1 MLEAARAAYG
11 AGICVVPPKED
22 GTKMP
27 LVKWGDLQ
35 KERPTPEQMRAW
47 YGDRKGIGFVCGRI
61 SGDLE
66 LFEFDD
72 RATYEGFKETAAAVG
87 LGDLVDRIETGYLE
101 ETPGGGVHWFYRCEE
116 VSGNTTLARRRDG
129 EKVKPLIQTR
139 GEGGYAVVAPSNGSV
154 HPSGKAYRLVA
165 GGAGTIAVVTAG
177 ERAALWDLARSFD
190 RIPRRIVTYEEA
202 PTGAWLE
209 RPGDDYA
216 ARTDWAALLEPHG
229 WLAVHGS
236 GGETYWRRPGKD
248 RGWSATTGHDGH
260 DVLYVFTSSSGF
272 DADRGYGKF
281 SAYAVLEHG
290 GDFKAA
296 AASLAD
302 RGYGK
307 KPGKNDTEDAAPVA
321 PTPAYRLTD
330 LGNAQRLVARHGQDI
345 RWCDPMGRWLHWNG
359 ARWEQVGQT
368 ILVDLAKQTA
378 EAIYAEANAAPANS
392 EYQTALMKWAKASGS
407 GRAIAAMVTLTKTV
421 LGPIAVDAEDLDADP
436 MLLGVEGGVV
446 DLRTGTGREPRRE
459 DLITKSCRAPF
470 DPDAA
475 CPLWEDFL
483 GTVFAGDDEVIGYV
497 QRAVGYSLT
506 GRIGER
512 VVFIEHGSGTNGKTT
527 FLEVLAHVLGTYAMS
542 TPVETLIARKDR
554 GIPNDLARLKSA
566 RFVSATESERGAKLA
581 EAFIKA
587 VTGGDRVT
595 ARFLRE
601 EFFDFVPQLKLW
613 LATNHRPEIASGG
626 KAIWKRIRLIPF
638 EVDVEALLGDR
649 LDTNLKAK
657 LLEEAAGILAW
668 AVRGCLA
675 WQRLGLKEPGSI
687 RQANTEYEEDEDIL
701 GWFLEERAIVEPN
714 VWVAASELYASFQA
728 WAKEHGEEVLSAK
741 AFSQALVERKG
752 IKRQRQGGTGNKG
765 FRGVRLPEPVNRSQ
779 RKRQE
784 DGLDE

>member
-11 AGICVVPPKED
+11 AGICVVPPAQD

-27 LVKWGDLQ
+27 AGTW
-35 KERPTPEQMRAW
+35 KEWQSTRPSPEQMRSW
-47 YGDRKGIGFVCGRI
+47 YGDRTGIGFVCGRV
-61 SGDLE
+61 SGNLE

-72 RATYEGFKETAAAVG
+72 RETYEAFGEAAVEAG
-87 LGDLVDRIETGYLE
+87 LGELVAKIEMGYVE
-101 ETPGGGVHWFYRCEE
+101 DTPGGGVHWYYRCSEIA
-116 VSGNTTLARRRDG
+116 GNTTLARRPAG
-129 EKVKPLIQTR
+129 AKVDVLIQTR
-139 GEGGYAVVAPSNGSV
+139 GEGGYAVAAPSNGTV
-154 HPSGKAYRLVA
+154 HPSGKSYRLVS
-165 GGAGTIAVVTAG
+165 GGPETIATITPE
-177 ERAALWDLARSFD
+177 ERTDLWELARSFD
-190 RIPRRIVTYEEA
+190 RMPRRVMTYSEA
-202 PTGAWLE
+202 APGAWLE

-216 ARTDWAALLEPHG
+216 ARTSWAQILEPHG
-229 WLAVHGS
+229 WQEAYRRGE
-236 GGETYWRRPGKD
+236 ETYWRRPGKD

-260 DVLYVFTSSSGF
+260 DVVYVFTTSTPFESE
-272 DADRGYGKF
+272 RGYAKV

-296 AASLAD
+296 IAALIE

-307 KPGKNDTEDAAPVA
+307 KET
-321 PTPAYRLTD
+321 PTGETASPSPAFHLTD

-359 ARWEQVGQT
+359 ERWERVGQT

-378 EAIYAEANAAPANS
+378 EAIYAEAKAAPANS
-392 EYQTALMKWAKASGS
+392 EYQTALSKWAKASGS

-421 LGPIAVDAEDLDADP
+421 LGPIAVDAEALDADP
-436 MLLGVEGGVV
+436 MLLGVEGGIV

-470 DPDAA
+470 DPKAA

-483 GTVFAGDDEVIGYV
+483 GTVFAGDAEVIGYV

-512 VVFIEHGSGTNGKTT
+512 VVFIEHGAGTNGKTT
-527 FLEVLAHVLGTYAMS
+527 FLEVIAHVLGTYAMS

-595 ARFLRE
+595 ARFLHQ

-613 LATNHRPEIASGG
+613 LATNHRPEIARGG

-638 EVDVEALLGDR
+638 EVEIPEHLIDPNLKEKLLG
-649 LDTNLKAK
+649 
-657 LLEEAAGILAW
+657 EAAGILAW

-675 WQRLGLKEPGSI
+675 WQRGGLKEPKSVLD
-687 RQANTEYEEDEDIL
+687 ANESYEEDEDIL
-701 GWFLEERAIVEPN
+701 GWFLDERAIVEPN
-714 VWVAASELYASFQA
+714 VWVAASELYAAFQA

-752 IKRQRQGGTGNKG
+752 IKRQRQGGTGNRG
-765 FRGVRLPEPVNRSQ
+765 FRGVRLPEPVTKKPRE
-779 RKRQE
+779 RQE
-784 DGLDE
+784 DGLGE